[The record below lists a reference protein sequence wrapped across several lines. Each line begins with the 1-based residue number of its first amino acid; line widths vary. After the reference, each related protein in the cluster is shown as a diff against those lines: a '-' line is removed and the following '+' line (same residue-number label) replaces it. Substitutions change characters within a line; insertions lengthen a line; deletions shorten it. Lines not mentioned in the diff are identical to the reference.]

1 VKSEAQAMMDP
12 VLEFLAREARGLRS
26 VEKVLLFGSRA
37 RGDAQDRS
45 DYDIAVLAPAMS
57 HADWAAWT
65 DKLTATAPTL
75 LALDLVL
82 LTADLSPKLRENI
95 TREGRVVY
103 VKD

>member
-1 VKSEAQAMMDP
+1 MQNKPQAMKDL
-12 VLEFLAREARGLRS
+12 VLEFLVREARGLRS

-45 DYDIAVLAPAMS
+45 DYDIAILAPSMS
-57 HADWAAWT
+57 HADWATWK
-65 DKLTATAPTL
+65 DKLTETVPTL

-95 TREGRVVY
+95 AREGRVVY